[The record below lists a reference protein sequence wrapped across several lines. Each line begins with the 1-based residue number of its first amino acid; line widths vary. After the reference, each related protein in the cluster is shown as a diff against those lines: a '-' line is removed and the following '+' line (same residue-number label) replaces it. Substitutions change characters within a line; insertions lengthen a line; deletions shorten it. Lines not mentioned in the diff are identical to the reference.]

1 MKIPSSTSSVLLCS
15 ALFVATVAAT
25 SATPAPRRLPQAPPP
40 AGDEALSAEDM
51 AARTTFESV
60 CSVCHDPAV
69 ATTTLRTRQEWGELF
84 DLMVSYGASASDA
97 QFAQIQRYLG
107 RRYGKVNVNRA
118 PADELQLV
126 LDVSPEVAQAIIDYR
141 STMRLT
147 SAEDLKRVP
156 GLAASKVD
164 GLKTRLQF

>member
-1 MKIPSSTSSVLLCS
+1 MKIPSFASTLLLCS
-15 ALFVATVAAT
+15 ALFVATVALT
-25 SATPAPRRLPQAPPP
+25 SATPSPRRLLQAPPP
-40 AGDEALSAEDM
+40 AAEDVLSAEDL
-51 AARTTFESV
+51 AARAIFESV
-60 CSVCHDPAV
+60 CSACHDPAV

-84 DLMVSYGASASDA
+84 DLMVWYGASATDA

-118 PADELQLV
+118 PTDELQLV